1 MPKIQPRMVKKLVIN
16 EQMKETLHRMK
27 SDMQETP
34 NSKHKYKQLSREIK
48 EVEKK
53 GFSETV
59 KMVFD
64 KILTIPKKVHWKIL
78 LDLSDFAKRESKFNE
93 AKILFKLITYIQ
105 PFAYQGWLEF
115 AKMEEECGN

>member
-1 MPKIQPRMVKKLVIN
+1 MVKKLVIN

-105 PFAYQGWLEF
+105 PFAY
-115 AKMEEECGN
+115 